1 MIAGKLSKI
10 ITIEKLNIIKNN
22 FGEVEAEEWIDK
34 LPNIRSQV
42 TYQNGNRVDENNE
55 LFFAYQ
61 ITFTVRIYHDIEELD
76 RVVYKNKKYR
86 ILSIEDNEELQL
98 KNLRCELI
106 NE

>member
-1 MIAGKLSKI
+1 MIAGKLNKI
-10 ITIEKLNIIKNN
+10 ISIQKLNIIKNGL
-22 FGEVEAEEWIDK
+22 GEVEGEEWVDK

-76 RVVYKNKKYR
+76 KVIYNDKSYR
-86 ILSIEDNEELQL
+86 ILSIEENSDLQL

-106 NE
+106 ND

>member
-1 MIAGKLSKI
+1 MIAGRLNKI
-10 ITIEKLNIIKNN
+10 ITVQKLNIIKNK
-22 FGEVEAEEWIDK
+22 FGEVEGEEWIDK

-76 RVVYKNKKYR
+76 RLVYNDKKYR
-86 ILSIEDNEELQL
+86 ILSIEENSEMQL
-98 KNLRCELI
+98 KNIRCELI

>member
-1 MIAGKLSKI
+1 MQAGRLKHI
-10 ITIEKLNIIKNN
+10 ISIEKLNIVKNN

-34 LPNIRSQV
+34 LPDIRAQV